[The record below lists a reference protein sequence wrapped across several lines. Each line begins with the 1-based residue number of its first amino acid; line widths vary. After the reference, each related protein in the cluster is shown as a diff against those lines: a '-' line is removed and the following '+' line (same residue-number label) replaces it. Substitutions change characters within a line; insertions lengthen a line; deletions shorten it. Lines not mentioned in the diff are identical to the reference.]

1 MDECAEHLKGV
12 YGIELESWRV
22 GPELAIR
29 EQSTEDARVE
39 LSLLMLWLPPQS
51 SIDPSWQTAGYLMRN
66 RDLVW
71 WSRRSNTN

>member
-39 LSLLMLWLPPQS
+39 LSLLMPWLPPQS
-51 SIDPSWQTAGYLMRN
+51 SIDPSWRLL
-66 RDLVW
+66 DI
-71 WSRRSNTN
+71 